1 MAETDK
7 GVWMHEQAYPASQC
21 HGYLSMAQGLAGLV
35 QGDQRGRAGGIH
47 RHGWAMQVK
56 NIGKTV
62 GCDTEGIPGHG
73 IRRHA
78 GQIIQGML
86 AIIHPGDADIDTAP
100 ASGQRGRLYPG
111 ILHGLIGHFQQ

>member
-1 MAETDK
+1 
-7 GVWMHEQAYPASQC
+7 MHEQTHATGQC
-21 HGYLSMAQGLAGLV
+21 HGDLAVAQGLTGLV
-35 QGDQRGRAGGIH
+35 QSDQRGGAGGIY

-86 AIIHPGDADIDTAP
+86 AVIHPGDADIDTAL
-100 ASGQRGRLYPG
+100 ASGQGGRLYPG